1 MLPASPVSPFNV
13 HLPDVRDRARAALL
27 GLAVGDALGATLEF
41 MTPSEIRAQYGTLRE
56 ITGGGWLHLRRGE
69 VTDDTQMALCLARA
83 IAERGTFDARAVAER
98 FAAWLRSSP
107 PDVGNTC
114 RRGIRRFIVDG
125 TLEAPFRTGDA
136 GNGAAMRVAPISLL
150 SMAVPAQL
158 EQLSL
163 AQARITHN
171 HPLSDAATVLV
182 ARLVQL
188 GCLGVSLHGLRRA
201 ADAVVAQLPNF
212 RFESYHGLSTAYVV
226 DTITT
231 VLHFFFATRSF
242 EECLVAIVNQGGDAD
257 TTGAIAGAIAG
268 AYYGPEEIP
277 ARWLKR
283 LDPALV
289 KELGTLSDQLLDL
302 SPLVQGVPPTVT

>member
-1 MLPASPVSPFNV
+1 VSPFNV